1 MTLDHKTPGDSLS
14 EVKPDLIVEPLP
26 ATIEGPNGPIPVI
39 GRDMRGHLIIQ
50 LNATTGYKL
59 PPGYSFTTDG
69 LD

>member
-1 MTLDHKTPGDSLS
+1 MPLNHHASQDPVS

-39 GRDMRGHLIIQ
+39 GRDMRGQLIIQ
-50 LNATTGYKL
+50 LNATTGYEL
-59 PPGYSFTTDG
+59 PPGYSFTMDG